1 MKKALCRCLT
11 LLLAAILTFSL
22 CASAFAEEQRASC
35 FHTPDIVKKGITWY
49 EYTASTHTWNRG
61 DLYRCSKC
69 GYEERRSD
77 ASGPAESHSIET
89 TSVYNHKLANPA
101 KHNVVITTAVPYA
114 LMLSPRR
121 LNSPAARPQDAG

>member
-49 EYTASTHTWNRG
+49 EYTASTHT
-61 DLYRCSKC
+61 
-69 GYEERRSD
+69 
-77 ASGPAESHSIET
+77 
-89 TSVYNHKLANPA
+89 
-101 KHNVVITTAVPYA
+101 
-114 LMLSPRR
+114 
-121 LNSPAARPQDAG
+121 